1 MKKQILKELY
11 RAKAEYISGEKL
23 STKLGVSRNAIW
35 KNISSLKKEGHVIE
49 SARNRGYRLLS
60 SDLEISQTDLQV
72 SISTKK
78 IGKKIICFDEIDS
91 TNNYAKK
98 IACREEHGT
107 VIIAESQ
114 TAGRGRRGRD
124 WVSPKNEGLW
134 MSIIL
139 KPIIPLSE
147 ASKITQIAALSICNA
162 IRELCKCEALIKWP
176 NDIVIN
182 GKKVCGILTE
192 MTGELGEISFII
204 VGIGINI
211 KTREFTEDLSAI
223 ATSLLIESKTE
234 VSRKELFLR
243 IMEKFEKYYESFIEN
258 VSLESIVPEI
268 RKYSALVGK
277 EIIVVRGNK
286 KIYAIAKDIT
296 SEGELSIETSEGEKI
311 ILNSGEVSIRR
322 KNGYV

>member
-11 RAKAEYISGEKL
+11 KAKDEYISGERL

-35 KNISSLKKEGHVIE
+35 KNIVNLKKEGHIIE

-72 SISTKK
+72 SIGTKK
-78 IGKKIICFDEIDS
+78 IGKKILCFDEIDS

-98 IACREEHGT
+98 IACKEEHGT
-107 VIIAESQ
+107 VIIAERQ
-114 TAGRGRRGRD
+114 TAGRGRRGRE
-124 WVSPKNEGLW
+124 WVSPRNEGLW

-139 KPIIPLSE
+139 KPAIPSSE
-147 ASKITQIAALSICNA
+147 ASKLTQIAALSVCNA

-182 GKKVCGILTE
+182 GKKICGILTE
-192 MTGELGEISFII
+192 MTGELGEMSFII

-211 KTREFTEDLSAI
+211 NTREFTEDLSAI

-234 VSRKELFLR
+234 VSRKELFLK

-258 VSLESIVPEI
+258 VSLESIVPEL

-286 KIYAIAKDIT
+286 EIYARAKDIT
-296 SEGELSIETSEGEKI
+296 SEGELLIETSDGGKKV
-311 ILNSGEVSIRR
+311 LNSGEVSIRR
-322 KNGYV
+322 KSGYV